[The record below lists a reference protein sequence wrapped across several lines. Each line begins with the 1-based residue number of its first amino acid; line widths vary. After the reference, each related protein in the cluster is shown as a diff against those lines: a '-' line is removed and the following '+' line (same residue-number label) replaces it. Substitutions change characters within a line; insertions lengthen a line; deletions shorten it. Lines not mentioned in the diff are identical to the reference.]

1 MTDNRDCTVRFR
13 FANKPLLWIRASKVS
28 PADFW
33 LQEAPKLKW
42 LNHVGASVLSLT
54 HAAGG
59 AERNWS
65 THGFINSDRRKGAQA
80 APTLE
85 RLVRLYRNM
94 RLRDRAL
101 GRGRKAK
108 KDKEAPPKAYPL
120 ESGDWSSCDS
130 SDESVWDA
138 ATAPYGF
145 GPGSSRSCP
154 IDAM

>member
-1 MTDNRDCTVRFR
+1 MGTRISSGCGP
-13 FANKPLLWIRASKVS
+13 AKPVAG
-28 PADFW
+28 PN
-33 LQEAPKLKW
+33 KW
-42 LNHVGASVLSLT
+42 LNLGGTGHGLYWIWSELPPCSSL
-54 HAAGG
+54 HCSPKIGV
-59 AERNWS
+59 
-65 THGFINSDRRKGAQA
+65 KGAQA

-101 GRGRKAK
+101 GRGRKAQ
-108 KDKEAPPKAYPL
+108 KDKEALPKAYPL

-130 SDESVWDA
+130 SEDESGWDA

-145 GPGSSRSCP
+145 GPGSARSCP